1 MSTQSIISNIN
12 KGEKV
17 FRKVIEP
24 VTEKIEDKI
33 LKIKL
38 RNDFDCST
46 YAVWSLLY
54 RKSN

>member
-1 MSTQSIISNIN
+1 MSTQSIILNIN

-24 VTEKIEDKI
+24 VTEEIEDEI